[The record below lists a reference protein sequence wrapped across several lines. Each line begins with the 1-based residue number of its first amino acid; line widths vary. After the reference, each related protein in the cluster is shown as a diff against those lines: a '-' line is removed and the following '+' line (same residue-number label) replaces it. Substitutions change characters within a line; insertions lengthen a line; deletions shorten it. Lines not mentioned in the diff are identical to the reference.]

1 MGAGHETPKTDP
13 VLVCRLQNST
23 VSCAMLP
30 CLAYNT
36 QSKMFKESRLSGVLY
51 INNSVLYIN
60 KLSVLVFSV
69 LSVVKLSLVL
79 HW

>member
-1 MGAGHETPKTDP
+1 MQTAEFHF
-13 VLVCRLQNST
+13 VLCHASMFGT
-23 VSCAMLP
+23 E
-30 CLAYNT
+30 
-36 QSKMFKESRLSGVLY
+36 SKMFEESRLSGVLY

>member
-1 MGAGHETPKTDP
+1 
-13 VLVCRLQNST
+13 
-23 VSCAMLP
+23 
-30 CLAYNT
+30 
-36 QSKMFKESRLSGVLY
+36 MFKESRLSGVLY

-60 KLSVLVFSV
+60 KLAVLVFSV